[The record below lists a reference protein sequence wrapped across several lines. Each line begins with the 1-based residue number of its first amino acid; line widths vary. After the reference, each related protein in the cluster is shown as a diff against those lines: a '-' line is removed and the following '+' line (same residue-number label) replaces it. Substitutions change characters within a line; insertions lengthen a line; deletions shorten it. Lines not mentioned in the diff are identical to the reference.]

1 MSSSKILFFSLI
13 LLIPTFAQSPYSFD
27 LDNEAI
33 LYGTGISLAILEN
46 ELLKQREPITIEG
59 LNSISKSNLNS
70 FDKIATYNWS
80 PTANTI
86 SDVLLV
92 VTIASPLF
100 LLTSSDVHNDI
111 GTYTNMFIQ
120 NAIFSYS
127 LTYLAKS
134 TLYRLRPYVYNPDVP
149 TEEKLTKGSTLSFF
163 SGHSTMAFSS
173 AIFLSTMFQKY
184 FPNSKFTPYIWGTSL
199 VCASIV
205 GYLRIYSGQHF
216 PSDVITGA
224 IVGSLVGYLIPL
236 IHENRKDKL
245 ETLPFKIHKNNIF
258 SIKINF

>member
-1 MSSSKILFFSLI
+1 MLSSKILFVALI
-13 LLIPTFAQSPYSFD
+13 LSLQNFAQSPYSFD

-33 LYGTGISLAILEN
+33 LYGTGISLGILEN
-46 ELLKQREPITIEG
+46 ELLKQREQITIEE
-59 LNSISKSNLNS
+59 LRNISRDNLNS

-80 PTANTI
+80 PNANAI

-92 VTIASPLF
+92 ITIASPLF

-111 GTYTNMFIQ
+111 GAYTNMYFQ

-127 LTYLAKS
+127 LAYLAKS
-134 TLYRLRPYVYNPDVP
+134 TFYRLRPYAYNPDVP
-149 TEEKLTKGSTLSFF
+149 TDEKLTKGTTLSFF

-184 FPNSKFTPYIWGTSL
+184 FPDSKLIPYIWGTSL
-199 VCASIV
+199 VFASIV
-205 GYLRIYSGQHF
+205 GYLRVYSGQHF

-224 IVGSLVGYLIPL
+224 VVGSLVGYIIPL
-236 IHENRKDKL
+236 IHENQENKSK
-245 ETLPFKIHKNNIF
+245 TLPLKIQTNNVF
-258 SIKINF
+258 SFKINF